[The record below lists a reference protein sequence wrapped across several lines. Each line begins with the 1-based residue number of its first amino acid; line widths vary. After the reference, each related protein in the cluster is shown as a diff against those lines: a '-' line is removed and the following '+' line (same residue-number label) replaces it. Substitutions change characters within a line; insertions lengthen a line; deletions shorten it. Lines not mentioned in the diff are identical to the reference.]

1 MNTSCTLKYILFFL
15 IPSGKLF
22 DIFVFLY
29 AGMLH
34 LSFIIRW
41 WGGATRT
48 PLWPPFPL
56 WLYRQVAI
64 HQRDLPALQVQHH
77 KEQQQ
82 PRPGGGVED
91 ALVLLHQSIFFPIAS
106 STTHAFSFLSMSIR
120 FAPWNPCYRKCIRGE
135 NYIIFIRFVFVG
147 GWWRV

>member
-1 MNTSCTLKYILFFL
+1 MNRDKKHYRKLSSSVLWTHPCTLKYILFFFL

-91 ALVLLHQSIFFPIAS
+91 ALVLLHRSIFFY
-106 STTHAFSFLSMSIR
+106 SILYDT
-120 FAPWNPCYRKCIRGE
+120 C
-135 NYIIFIRFVFVG
+135 VFVLDN
-147 GWWRV
+147 VYKVCSVKSML